1 MRSPSLAHR
10 VLYVALVLGT
20 LSAGTLAW
28 YRKAWAARAGARER
42 ILDKVSRRPVVFFG
56 DSHIACAIDD
66 EFDGRIANLGSAN
79 EFYLFTAL
87 KIRRVHPRVAVIGV
101 WVHDFL
107 PYFEDPLSRV
117 ALGHYDLWA
126 RDLSPEARADLMGRL
141 TFEDE
146 AYLFA
151 RSSIPFLGT
160 QLSTDIP
167 GPRQGLGGFMGYP
180 SRPFVMSAAAIHRL
194 EQMAEPTSHEPSSL
208 QSRALDR
215 ILRQCHEDG
224 TDVILLS
231 TPVHG
236 GLRRR
241 LPEWMTRSYETIL
254 ADMATR
260 HTFRRWDESARSM
273 EPDAYYDPDHLT
285 ASGARDFTRS
295 LLERLEGEGLLP
307 PR

>member
-1 MRSPSLAHR
+1 MRSLSLAHR
-10 VLYVALVLGT
+10 VLYFALVLGS
-20 LSAGTLAW
+20 LSAATLEW
-28 YRKAWAARAGARER
+28 YQRSQVRRAGVRER
-42 ILDKVSRRPVVFFG
+42 ILDAVSRRPVVFFG

-87 KIRRVHPRVAVIGV
+87 KIRRVRPRVAVIGV

-107 PYFEDPLSRV
+107 PYFQDPLSRV
-117 ALGHYDLWA
+117 ALGHYALWA
-126 RDLSPEARADLMGRL
+126 RDLSGEARNDLLAHL
-141 TFEDE
+141 TFEDK
-146 AYLFA
+146 AYFLA
-151 RSSIPFLGT
+151 RSTIPFLGT

-180 SRPFVMSAAAIHRL
+180 NRPFVMSTAASHRL
-194 EQMAEPTSHEPSSL
+194 EQMADSTSREPLSL

-215 ILRQCHEDG
+215 ILRQCDEDG
-224 TDVILLS
+224 TRVILLS

-241 LPEWMTRSYETIL
+241 LPEWMTQNYEAVL
-254 ADMATR
+254 AEMAKR
-260 HTFRRWDESARSM
+260 HTFGRWDESARSM

-285 ASGARDFTRS
+285 ASGARAFTRS
-295 LLERLEGEGLLP
+295 LLERLDGEGLLP